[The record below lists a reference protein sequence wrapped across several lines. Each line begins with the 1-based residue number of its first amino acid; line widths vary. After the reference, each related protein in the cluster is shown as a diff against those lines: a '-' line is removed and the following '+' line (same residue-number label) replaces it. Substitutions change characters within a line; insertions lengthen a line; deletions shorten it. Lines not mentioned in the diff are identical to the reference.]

1 MEKDNGL
8 DKDIDNIKRKISK
21 NDDINRL
28 LDSNK
33 HWAAEKVSQD
43 PDYFTRLIH
52 IQKPNYLWIGCSD
65 SRVPPDSITQTQP
78 GEIFIHR
85 NVANL
90 VVHTDMNLLSVLQY
104 AVFVLKVQHVIICG
118 HYNCGGVKAAMGN
131 TSMGFID
138 NWLRHIKDVYRFNK
152 EELEAITDEKEK
164 FNRLTE
170 LNVIEQVKNL
180 SRTNFIQKSWE
191 DQKFPTIHGWI
202 YDLNDGIIKQLI
214 EKDSSSSISDKVYKY
229 DYPVNY

>member
-1 MEKDNGL
+1 MEKDFCH
-8 DKDIDNIKRKISK
+8 DKDLDIVKRKISK
-21 NDDINRL
+21 IDDINRL
-28 LDSNK
+28 LESNK
-33 HWAAEKVSQD
+33 HWAAVKVSND
-43 PDYFTRLIH
+43 PDYFTRLVH
-52 IQKPNYLWIGCSD
+52 IQTPKYLWIGCSD

-104 AVFVLKVQHVIICG
+104 AIFVLKVEHVIICG
-118 HYNCGGVKAAMGN
+118 HYNCGGVKAALGN
-131 TSMGFID
+131 ISMGFID

-152 EELEAITDEKEK
+152 EELEEIKDEKEK
-164 FNRLTE
+164 LNRLTE

-191 DQKFPTIHGWI
+191 EHKFPTIHGWI
-202 YDLNDGIIKQLI
+202 YDLHDGIIKQLI
-214 EKDSSSSISDKVYKY
+214 EKDFSSCISDEVYKY
-229 DYPVNY
+229 DNPVNY